1 MGGRKTGCGFVLF
14 GLFFVAG
21 CGALVMLVGAFLL
34 TDWRANYRYQP
45 NSCVVLDRR
54 LQVQHDVNIGP
65 RRVPGP
71 SYHPEIRIRYE
82 VDGRKYELW
91 TYDAVPTWYPDKG
104 GQQAILDSFQV
115 GRTYPCWYDPDRPE
129 KAILVR
135 GHAWAPFLLLFVP
148 LAFMTVGAIGMFN
161 ARENREKTALDLS
174 QSSRRTLPYR
184 LRCDSDSGCTVW
196 ACLLFALCWNGISI
210 PLVILMIAGR
220 LGLSSAQPSM
230 PGQAEFFTILLALAG
245 LFFVVLAVAFVI
257 TNLLIA
263 IGVGPTIVELSR
275 HPLEPGAPF
284 EVFVSQVARRSL
296 KMNSLRLVCNCDES
310 APTSGPERRVSGTR
324 RVYEQ
329 EILALDKFA
338 LEPGLPLEAR
348 ADFTLPHEA
357 MHSIQTADKWVRWKL
372 VVRCDIAGWPDFDR
386 EFPFVVRPSEL
397 ERT

>member
-1 MGGRKTGCGFVLF
+1 
-14 GLFFVAG
+14 
-21 CGALVMLVGAFLL
+21 MLVGAFLL

-184 LRCDSDSGCTVW
+184 
-196 ACLLFALCWNGISI
+196 
-210 PLVILMIAGR
+210 
-220 LGLSSAQPSM
+220 
-230 PGQAEFFTILLALAG
+230 
-245 LFFVVLAVAFVI
+245 
-257 TNLLIA
+257 
-263 IGVGPTIVELSR
+263 
-275 HPLEPGAPF
+275 
-284 EVFVSQVARRSL
+284 
-296 KMNSLRLVCNCDES
+296 
-310 APTSGPERRVSGTR
+310 
-324 RVYEQ
+324 
-329 EILALDKFA
+329 
-338 LEPGLPLEAR
+338 
-348 ADFTLPHEA
+348 
-357 MHSIQTADKWVRWKL
+357 
-372 VVRCDIAGWPDFDR
+372 
-386 EFPFVVRPSEL
+386 
-397 ERT
+397 